1 MGLFIAKQNGGGG
14 GKLVKLSHLSAQKV
28 LLAKP
33 IHFGFGM
40 NNS

>member
-1 MGLFIAKQNGGGG
+1 MGLFIAKQKGGG